1 MSSDDFHIGGEIE
14 IRPPV
19 PAGKLAGK
27 LAGSKFL
34 PDTAKDQG
42 SEVFVIIDGAHRS
55 IIVPT
60 DPEGITGY
68 PDSVIDDVAAL
79 ITLIGDGHT
88 YHGALRIEDPAGLA
102 NGNPPSRVRIVNGGD
117 GWVVAREQS
126 EYVYPADYTIPNG
139 PAVAFDRDAA
149 TAWLT
154 ETVLVG
160 GVETVRADEFGIEAQ
175 GMYRPHHDDS
185 PADWLDRLL
194 AELTHTTPAAPHVWR
209 CAPGVDVEIVETV
222 GSLGYRD
229 GGGVLIVEVGRMR
242 LASRWLDDGDLA
254 TYDEDGP
261 HQPKVTQIDAAVEAL
276 ESAARIV
283 NDMVE
288 RHRLAMATA
297 VAAANP
303 FQRGL
308 LALFPP
314 ADVETALLTL
324 ADLWINTGGAD
335 PHDVLSAHQR
345 EVASRIAA
353 VAAGEE
359 PSDDADAAGLR

>member
-19 PAGKLAGK
+19 PAGKLAG
-27 LAGSKFL
+27 SKFL
-34 PDTAKDQG
+34 PDTAKEQD

-126 EYVYPADYTIPNG
+126 EYIYPADYTIPNG
-139 PAVAFDRDAA
+139 PAVTFDRDAA

-160 GVETVRADEFGIEAQ
+160 GVETVRAHEFGI
-175 GMYRPHHDDS
+175 
-185 PADWLDRLL
+185 DRQ
-194 AELTHTTPAAPHVWR
+194 HVPAAPR
-209 CAPGVDVEIVETV
+209 RQPG
-222 GSLGYRD
+222 
-229 GGGVLIVEVGRMR
+229 R
-242 LASRWLDDGDLA
+242 LAR
-254 TYDEDGP
+254 P
-261 HQPKVTQIDAAVEAL
+261 
-276 ESAARIV
+276 AARRT
-283 NDMVE
+283 DAHDTG
-288 RHRLAMATA
+288 RSTR
-297 VAAANP
+297 VALRTRRGRRDRRDRRQP
-303 FQRGL
+303 GLPGRGQR
-308 LALFPP
+308 
-314 ADVETALLTL
+314 AD
-324 ADLWINTGGAD
+324 
-335 PHDVLSAHQR
+335 R
-345 EVASRIAA
+345 
-353 VAAGEE
+353 
-359 PSDDADAAGLR
+359 

>member
-1 MSSDDFHIGGEIE
+1 MSSEDFYIGGEIE
-14 IRPPV
+14 IRPPI
-19 PAGKLAGK
+19 PAGK

-34 PDTAKDQG
+34 PDTAKAQD
-42 SEVFVIIDGAHRS
+42 SEVFVIIDGDHRS

-60 DPEGITGY
+60 DHEGMTGY

-88 YHGALRIEDPAGLA
+88 YHGALRIEDPAGPA
-102 NGNPPSRVRIVNGGD
+102 NGSPPSRVRIVNGGD
-117 GWVVAREQS
+117 GWGVAREQS
-126 EYVYPADYTIPNG
+126 EYVYPADYTIPDG

-160 GVETVRADEFGIEAQ
+160 GVEMVRADEFGIEPQ

-185 PADWLDRLL
+185 PAGWLERLL

-209 CAPGVDVEIVETV
+209 CAPGVDVEIVE
-222 GSLGYRD
+222 
-229 GGGVLIVEVGRMR
+229 VGRMR

-254 TYDEDGP
+254 TYEEDGP
-261 HQPKVTQIDAAVEAL
+261 HQPTVTQIDAAVEAL

-297 VAAANP
+297 VAATNP

-324 ADLWINTGGAD
+324 ADLWINTSGAD
-335 PHDVLSAHQR
+335 RTTSSAPTNAR
-345 EVASRIAA
+345 SPV
-353 VAAGEE
+353 G
-359 PSDDADAAGLR
+359 

>member
-1 MSSDDFHIGGEIE
+1 MNSAST
-14 IRPPV
+14 
-19 PAGKLAGK
+19 
-27 LAGSKFL
+27 GS
-34 PDTAKDQG
+34 
-42 SEVFVIIDGAHRS
+42 
-55 IIVPT
+55 
-60 DPEGITGY
+60 
-68 PDSVIDDVAAL
+68 
-79 ITLIGDGHT
+79 
-88 YHGALRIEDPAGLA
+88 
-102 NGNPPSRVRIVNGGD
+102 
-117 GWVVAREQS
+117 
-126 EYVYPADYTIPNG
+126 
-139 PAVAFDRDAA
+139 
-149 TAWLT
+149 
-154 ETVLVG
+154 
-160 GVETVRADEFGIEAQ
+160 
-175 GMYRPHHDDS
+175 MYRPHHDDS

-229 GGGVLIVEVGRMR
+229 GGGVLVVEVGRMR

-353 VAAGEE
+353 VAAGED